1 MATPHYMAATMATP
15 AFQIKKEIQCT
26 KCTEVFSIIESFRD
40 HLLKAHS
47 IKVTIRTQHLSL
59 QQQLREMYQMDLPQ
73 RRGRKMNFFKRCAQR
88 RLLRRQLQD
97 FKTEERM
104 NIKRYGP
111 GYLLRREEKLR
122 IKAHL
127 HLLDMEIVERD
138 FEFNNGFLANG
149 FNKQYMNHVQQHTF
163 IV

>member
-1 MATPHYMAATMATP
+1 MTTPRYMPATMETP
-15 AFQIKKEIQCT
+15 PFQIKKEIQCT
-26 KCTEVFSIIESFRD
+26 KCTELFSIIEDFKD
-40 HLLKAHS
+40 HLLKTHN
-47 IKVTIRTQHLSL
+47 IRVTIKTRTLTPL
-59 QQQLREMYQMDLPQ
+59 QQERALHQMELPQ
-73 RRGRKMNFFKRCAQR
+73 RQGRKMNFFKRCAQR
-88 RLLRRQLQD
+88 RLLRHQLQD
-97 FKTEERM
+97 FKKEERM
-104 NIKRYGP
+104 NIKRYAP
-111 GYLLRREEKLR
+111 GYLPRREEKLR